1 MFAYIEKKQY
11 LCSVIIKELVTTQST
26 VITEFFFLIDV
37 KKPLMVA
44 AIKGGG
50 KLKPLTVV

>member
-37 KKPLMVA
+37 KKPLMA
-44 AIKGGG
+44 ATIKGGG
-50 KLKPLTVV
+50 KLNR